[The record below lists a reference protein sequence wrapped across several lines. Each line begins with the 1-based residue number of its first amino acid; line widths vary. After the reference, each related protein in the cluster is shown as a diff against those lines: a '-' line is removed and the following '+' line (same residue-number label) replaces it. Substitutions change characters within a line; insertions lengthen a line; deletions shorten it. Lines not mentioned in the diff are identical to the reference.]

1 MPFAP
6 GFELIL
12 RAERLC
18 GEGIRCHRPPRSH
31 AEAADSARAWSR
43 RWAPCFITDTDK
55 LRHMSS
61 RFCVTM
67 HRQTSENVDWDVE
80 HSPGTPGSRQG
91 CAIPL
96 NCPELRQRCTG
107 LRPTAVAASTT
118 RYPPALIG
126 ERQHRR
132 QLPNPRPA
140 NAIEF

>member
-1 MPFAP
+1 MHLGRKSVPGRLLRQEIEDGLMPLAP
-6 GFELIL
+6 GFEQIL

-80 HSPGTPGSRQG
+80 HSPGTPAQDRGVQSR
-91 CAIPL
+91 
-96 NCPELRQRCTG
+96 
-107 LRPTAVAASTT
+107 
-118 RYPPALIG
+118 
-126 ERQHRR
+126 
-132 QLPNPRPA
+132 
-140 NAIEF
+140 